1 MTGLVPPTPAV
12 LRSYRRSLYVAGG
25 VSVRVDRRPEAMPAR
40 WAGRDL
46 VLLSA
51 CNPSG
56 RRRPDGW
63 NRRMMHGLRGALRDL
78 DHAEGEGRYRR
89 WSEPLLLVAVA
100 PARGIA
106 MARRFRQ
113 NAVILLHDRR
123 PAKLVLLA

>member
-1 MTGLVPPTPAV
+1 
-12 LRSYRRSLYVAGG
+12 
-25 VSVRVDRRPEAMPAR
+25 MPR
-40 WAGRDL
+40 HWAGRDL

-51 CNPSG
+51 CNPGG

-63 NRRMMHGLRGALRDL
+63 NARMMRQLRGTLRHL
-78 DHAEGEGRYRR
+78 DHAQGEGSDRG

-100 PARGIA
+100 PARGIVL
-106 MARRFRQ
+106 ARRFRQ